1 MYLFLLILGHDLK
14 NISADTV
21 PVKGLEALLFFM
33 FLKEF
38 SNAHL
43 PCIYLIKKIVMVL
56 NIIPI

>member
-21 PVKGLEALLFFM
+21 PVKSLEALLFFYV
-33 FLKEF
+33 FERILKC
-38 SNAHL
+38 SSTLHL
-43 PCIYLIKKIVMVL
+43 FDKKIVMVL